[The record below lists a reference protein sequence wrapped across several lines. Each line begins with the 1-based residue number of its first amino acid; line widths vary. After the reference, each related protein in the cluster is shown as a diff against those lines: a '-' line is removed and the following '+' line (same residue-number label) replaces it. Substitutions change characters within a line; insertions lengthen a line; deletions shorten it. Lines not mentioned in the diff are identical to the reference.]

1 MALRMDGSRR
11 GHQLGKR
18 QPGKKGEEGFVDGC
32 GRKRKGLA
40 NKWAGNGQQ
49 GHCRLKRTMRLKK
62 VEKKGEED

>member
-18 QPGKKGEEGFVDGC
+18 QPGRGGGLC
-32 GRKRKGLA
+32 GWMWAEKGLA